1 MRESGAIVDLSKDG
15 GPLFLVPFRSSFFW
29 NKALEHR
36 PRHYYYPGSAPAV
49 RPTKMIAIDH
59 DLPGSR
65 DDSDFDGKK
74 VRCSPQSFCSNS
86 FQDPRG
92 ETGGT
97 LARDKMTREIA
108 HPAITISSR
117 ICMPVLFPIFRRKRS
132 WPLTRPLQPV
142 TKGLT
147 PGHTEGQKTLVTIKA
162 DSGNLSLR
170 LNLAILLGLLT
181 ESRSFRSFSAPEER
195 F

>member
-1 MRESGAIVDLSKDG
+1 MGHGEEDYYTFGSGTDLPRMGDTIFFFGGTIDMKNGADNNAG
-15 GPLFLVPFRSSFFW
+15 ERGDCGPLQRRRTVVSCSIPLLLFW

-86 FQDPRG
+86 CQDPRG

-97 LARDKMTREIA
+97 LARDKMTR
-108 HPAITISSR
+108 
-117 ICMPVLFPIFRRKRS
+117 
-132 WPLTRPLQPV
+132 
-142 TKGLT
+142 
-147 PGHTEGQKTLVTIKA
+147 
-162 DSGNLSLR
+162 
-170 LNLAILLGLLT
+170 
-181 ESRSFRSFSAPEER
+181 
-195 F
+195 

>member
-15 GPLFLVPFRSSFFW
+15 GPSFLVPFRSSFFW

-74 VRCSPQSFCSNS
+74 SALFPSVFLFQFVPGSSGGDRWNIGAGQDDSGDCSPCDHDFIPDLHACP
-86 FQDPRG
+86 FPRSSSQKI
-92 ETGGT
+92 
-97 LARDKMTREIA
+97 LAFDSAFATRDQRSYPGP
-108 HPAITISSR
+108 H
-117 ICMPVLFPIFRRKRS
+117 RR
-132 WPLTRPLQPV
+132 PENACHD
-142 TKGLT
+142 KG
-147 PGHTEGQKTLVTIKA
+147 
-162 DSGNLSLR
+162 
-170 LNLAILLGLLT
+170 
-181 ESRSFRSFSAPEER
+181 
-195 F
+195 